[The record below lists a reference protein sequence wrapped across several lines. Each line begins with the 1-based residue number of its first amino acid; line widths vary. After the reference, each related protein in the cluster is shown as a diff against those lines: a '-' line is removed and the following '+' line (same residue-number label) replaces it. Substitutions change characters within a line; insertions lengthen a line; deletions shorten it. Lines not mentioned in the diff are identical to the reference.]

1 MPTCSPA
8 APVPPTFRQPPS
20 GPQDAIVVRAGDRA
34 VLSCETDSLPEPTVT
49 WHKDGQPLGLAQR
62 TQTLLGGQR
71 LEIRDTQVSSPWHG
85 RPWVAVGPGPG
96 EPGQLCGRTWGL
108 LPPRPTGPHTESIS
122 SLQGESH
129 EKSAG
134 LQPGSDLTLSKSIPH
149 HLPPSSWDLD
159 SPGPSG
165 YDSLGV
171 CSAHPPWCG
180 LDTHKCLLAA
190 YGLLLWETVPGSSL
204 LAQRHPH
211 SEGLFPPGLAG
222 LQAQERVGVWNLAH
236 SPPNCPPAS

>member
-85 RPWVAVGPGPG
+85 RPWVAGGSRSWRAWAAVWQDVG
-96 EPGQLCGRTWGL
+96 TAA
-108 LPPRPTGPHTESIS
+108 S
-122 SLQGESH
+122 SAH
-129 EKSAG
+129 
-134 LQPGSDLTLSKSIPH
+134 
-149 HLPPSSWDLD
+149 
-159 SPGPSG
+159 GPSH
-165 YDSLGV
+165 GV
-171 CSAHPPWCG
+171 
-180 LDTHKCLLAA
+180 
-190 YGLLLWETVPGSSL
+190 
-204 LAQRHPH
+204 
-211 SEGLFPPGLAG
+211 
-222 LQAQERVGVWNLAH
+222 N
-236 SPPNCPPAS
+236 